1 MNNQLRNITKPLRRI
16 TRSLRLRNGQEA
28 VIPATVPDTNNDAQ
42 ELQDYFNYK
51 VKKTVS
57 SCRYAFEN
65 DGLVA
70 GLIWNNS
77 FTANTSFSITY
88 SEDDKDIPNIE
99 EAKEFIEWKCRE
111 WQLKDRIT
119 GWFVKWQRDG
129 NSFTHKVVKDNTIS
143 LNELAYDGEN
153 DDFEQIRNP
162 LTGEILGYKQKYRYF
177 KDYQNWKSQNFDS
190 LKNGL
195 NYEDKETSFEASEV
209 IHGRL
214 FEEDGNGIS
223 PLMGILDTI
232 YDKWSY
238 EKYKHSVAHKTGN
251 VAVLTVGSNDV
262 FTDNVPN
269 SFLKTA
275 LENLENREDKD
286 ALVLPYGTSLE
297 TLGGNYNLPDI
308 NGYLNACIDEIYIKL
323 QTPQTLFSSSNSNRS
338 TIEVQT
344 DSDTGYG
351 VYLKYMRD
359 KMKNLI
365 EPQLFDAELS
375 LHSEYAECVG
385 HIHITFVSS
394 AEEKVLRRE
403 NIDKFIF
410 DEDESAD
417 KEIDKVKDLM
427 SDEQQKTTVPKSDDE
442 DKDSVESVA
451 DGEGEPPDLK
461 SGDGEKDPSNP
472 IKEDKTDNRAKKNK
486 RKKGRTNKRKWK
498 VR

>member
-1 MNNQLRNITKPLRRI
+1 MFINRLDDIIRPLRRI
-16 TRSLRLRNGQEA
+16 TRPLRLRNGQEA
-28 VIPATVPDTNNDAQ
+28 VIPATVPDTNKEAR
-42 ELQDYFNYK
+42 ELEDYYNYK
-51 VKKTVS
+51 VKKTVR
-57 SCRYAFEN
+57 SCRYAFNN
-65 DGLVA
+65 DGLVS

-88 SEDDKDIPNIE
+88 SEEDKDIKNIE
-99 EAKEFIEWKCRE
+99 EARQHIEDKCTE

-129 NSFTHKVVKDNTIS
+129 NSFTHKVITDGTIS
-143 LNELAYDGEN
+143 LNELAYDGEK

-162 LTGEILGYKQKYRYF
+162 LTGEILGYKQKYRYYT
-177 KDYQNWKSQNFDS
+177 DYKNWKSQSFNS
-190 LKNGL
+190 LKNGS
-195 NYEDKETSFEASEV
+195 NYEDMETEFEASEV

-262 FTDNVPN
+262 YTDNVPN

-275 LENLENREDKD
+275 LDHLENREEKD

-308 NGYLNACIDEIYIKL
+308 NGYLKNCVDEIYIKL

-359 KMKNLI
+359 KMKYLL
-365 EPQLFDAELS
+365 EPQLIDAELS
-375 LHSEYAECVG
+375 LHPEFEDCVG
-385 HIHITFVSS
+385 HIHITFISS

-403 NIDKFIF
+403 NIDEFLF
-410 DEDESAD
+410 DDDETVD
-417 KEIDKVKDLM
+417 KDMQKVMELM
-427 SDEQQKTTVPKSDDE
+427 GDEKPLKKPFSDNKSGKNETDDSSDD
-442 DKDSVESVA
+442 
-451 DGEGEPPDLK
+451 DGDNSPVDTTDEG
-461 SGDGEKDPSNP
+461 GG
-472 IKEDKTDNRAKKNK
+472 
-486 RKKGRTNKRKWK
+486 
-498 VR
+498 